1 MVFGLHCVIVV
12 FANQEV
18 DFVNFK
24 TVQLALR
31 EMRQLLLE
39 KQTVLSLLVA
49 SAICIMSGPIGTQQ
63 SLGLLARISY
73 WTLIVFTTYGIGVFC
88 YLMAYLQPCATRR
101 GTVIAAIVAGVGIA
115 TWTTVLNIYA
125 IPNFPTTLSERGIVF
140 VTSFVI
146 AFVLAVA
153 LYFLLPSR
161 KNTPEITAKRD
172 IALLDRLPFDK
183 RGALISLHAEDHYVR
198 IETVTGSEL
207 ILMRLADAIQL
218 AQPAK
223 GVQVHR
229 SHWVAL
235 DQVTGYDKTDGTW
248 NVILSNGRRV
258 PISRGYRAD
267 AITAG
272 IIPARG

>member
-1 MVFGLHCVIVV
+1 
-12 FANQEV
+12 
-18 DFVNFK
+18 
-24 TVQLALR
+24 
-31 EMRQLLLE
+31 
-39 KQTVLSLLVA
+39 
-49 SAICIMSGPIGTQQ
+49 
-63 SLGLLARISY
+63 
-73 WTLIVFTTYGIGVFC
+73 
-88 YLMAYLQPCATRR
+88 
-101 GTVIAAIVAGVGIA
+101 
-115 TWTTVLNIYA
+115 
-125 IPNFPTTLSERGIVF
+125 
-140 VTSFVI
+140 
-146 AFVLAVA
+146 
-153 LYFLLPSR
+153 
-161 KNTPEITAKRD
+161 
-172 IALLDRLPFDK
+172 LPFDK

-198 IETVTGSEL
+198 IETVKGSEL

>member
-1 MVFGLHCVIVV
+1 M
-12 FANQEV
+12 
-18 DFVNFK
+18 NFK

-31 EMRQLLLE
+31 ELRQLFLK

-49 SAICIMSGPIGTQQ
+49 SAICIMSGPFGTQQ
-63 SLGLLARISY
+63 SLGVLARTTY

-88 YLMAYLQPCATRR
+88 YVMAHLQPGATRR
-101 GTVIAAIVAGVGIA
+101 TTVIAAIVAGVGIA

-140 VTSFVI
+140 VTSFLI

-161 KNTPEITAKRD
+161 QNTPESPAKRD

-183 RGALISLHAEDHYVR
+183 RGTLISLHAEDHYVR
-198 IETVTGSEL
+198 VETVNGSEL

-218 AQPAK
+218 AQPIK

-248 NVILSNGRRV
+248 TVILTNGRCV
-258 PISRGYRAD
+258 PVSRGYRAD

>member
-1 MVFGLHCVIVV
+1 MVFAVQCVISI

-31 EMRQLLLE
+31 EVRHLYLK

-49 SAICIMSGPIGTQQ
+49 SAICVMSGPFGTTQ
-63 SLGLLARISY
+63 SFGVLARTTY

-88 YLMAYLQPCATRR
+88 YVMAHLQPGATRR
-101 GTVIAAIVAGVGIA
+101 TTVIAAIAAGVGIA
-115 TWTTVLNIYA
+115 SWTTVLNIYA

-153 LYFLLPSR
+153 LYFLLPSGQ
-161 KNTPEITAKRD
+161 NTPEPPAKRD
-172 IALLDRLPFDK
+172 IALLDRLPFEK
-183 RGALISLHAEDHYVR
+183 RGSLISLHAEDHYVR
-198 IETVTGSEL
+198 VETVKGSEL
-207 ILMRLADAIQL
+207 TLMRLADAIQL
-218 AQPAK
+218 AQPVN

-248 NVILSNGRRV
+248 TVLLCDGRRV
-258 PISRGYRAD
+258 PVSRGYRAD